1 MITTAAAAYP
11 DPDIICFTCINALIP
26 NANAIRPVPI
36 PINMLDRL
44 STSPASVTIHDIVTT
59 MHRGFG
65 NRSHRKTA
73 KPN

>member
-1 MITTAAAAYP
+1 MMTTAAAAYP

-44 STSPASVTIHDIVTT
+44 STF
-59 MHRGFG
+59 R
-65 NRSHRKTA
+65 R
-73 KPN
+73 